1 MTNIEEFETIIV
13 MPRLSYRLSRQ
24 GLEVVKIKRRDCGL
38 TQYMWAT
45 RAEISESTLKRFL
58 KGKPIDPQNFIA
70 LCKVL
75 GIEQWRE
82 IVEKEDFNSTIAD
95 IDPMLLAENSP
106 QSPERSPKQN
116 LPKSKGQLVVTGIFD
131 EDQRLEIEALLDHLK
146 TLLLKC
152 SVTIKVSEER
162 EAF

>member
-1 MTNIEEFETIIV
+1 

-24 GLEVVKIKRRDCGL
+24 GRKVVEIKRRDCGL
-38 TQYMWAT
+38 TQDMWAT

-82 IVEKEDFNSTIAD
+82 IVEKEDFDSTIAD
-95 IDPMLLAENSP
+95 LDPTVVGEYSTRAL
-106 QSPERSPKQN
+106 ERSPSEDSS
-116 LPKSKGQLVVTGIFD
+116 KSKGRLVVTGIFD

-152 SVTIKVSEER
+152 TVTIKVSDEGEIS
-162 EAF
+162 